1 LWWLKKTDSMA
12 RNPKWM
18 AKSLVKL
25 KVLAESEPATK
36 QGR

>member
-25 KVLAESEPATK
+25 KDIC
-36 QGR
+36 QG